1 VHSASVRYDVIRAW
15 EAGLGARA
23 IERLTGVPPR
33 SQRRIVREEI
43 PFGMSDQELRARR
56 GVGRPSSLS
65 LAFREIIDR
74 LLAEAPEMAVA
85 ELLRRL
91 RSDHGYVA
99 GKNPVYAYV
108 ATARPQPKPPLP
120 VVRFEGVA
128 GEFAQHDFGTLT
140 VTYTDGQKEKLT
152 FYAGRLKYSR
162 ALYVC
167 LAPAETAEAY
177 IRGMAAA
184 AHAWGGLP
192 LLNVVDN
199 TKAAVIRRLR
209 DPDSG
214 KERIHYQ
221 PHFHSFLQEAGVFA
235 EPTAPYSGN
244 QKGSVESL
252 IKFVKHGFLLARRF
266 RNRGDLE
273 RQLGEWLHY
282 VNDERPCD
290 ATGVIP
296 AVRLAEERPRLHP
309 LPFGARGF
317 GLAYPAVVGRDIWVR
332 CRGYA
337 YSAPAGWQGQPITV
351 RLHPAHAVLHYN
363 GQQVVH
369 PRYPTNGKYSLL
381 PEHREPLF
389 VKPRGAI
396 MAKRQILMDLCP
408 EGERFFTELVHRRP
422 QTWRE
427 QDLPLAWELFE
438 VHGEEQVTA
447 AFRYCLAQ
455 GAIGGEYLQ
464 AFAQGLTREA
474 AA

>member
-1 VHSASVRYDVIRAW
+1 LHPASVRYDVIRAW
-15 EAGLGARA
+15 EAGLGAQA

-43 PFGMSDQELRARR
+43 PFGMSEQELRARR

-65 LAFREIIDR
+65 SPFREHIDR
-74 LLAEAPEMAVA
+74 ILAEEPQLPVA

-91 RSDHGYVA
+91 RSDHGYLA
-99 GKNPVYAYV
+99 GKNPVYTYV
-108 ATARPQPKPPLP
+108 ATARPQPPPPLP

-140 VTYTDGQKEKLT
+140 VPYTDGASEKLT

-162 ALYVC
+162 ALHVG
-167 LAPAETAEAY
+167 LAPAETAEQY
-177 IRGMAAA
+177 IRGMEAAA
-184 AHAWGGLP
+184 VVWGGLP

-199 TKAAVIRRLR
+199 TKAAVLRRLR
-209 DPDSG
+209 DPASG
-214 KERIHYQ
+214 KERLHYQ
-221 PHFHSFLQEAGVFA
+221 PHFQAFLQEAGVFA

-252 IKFVKHGFLLARRF
+252 IKFVKHSFLLARRF
-266 RNRGDLE
+266 RHREDLE

-282 VNDERPCD
+282 VNVERPCD

-296 AVRLAEERPRLHP
+296 AVRLAEEQPRLRP
-309 LPFGARGF
+309 LPFGERGF
-317 GLAYPAVVGRDIWVR
+317 GLPCPAVVGRDGWVR
-332 CRGYA
+332 CRGFA
-337 YSAPAGWQGQPITV
+337 YSAPAGWLRQALTV
-351 RLHPAHAVLHYN
+351 RLHPRHAVLHHDF
-363 GQQVVH
+363 QQVVH
-369 PRYPTNGKYSLL
+369 SRVPDNGRYSLL

-427 QDLPLAWELFE
+427 QDLPLVWELFE
-438 VHGEEQVTA
+438 TLGSEPLTA
-447 AFRYCLAQ
+447 AFRYCLAA

-464 AFAQGLTREA
+464 AFVQGLTQEA
-474 AA
+474 AV